1 MRNYT
6 IIIHCSIDS
15 LSLSRSEVCRG
26 EATAFLWPVGIGR
39 NKKKIRREKV
49 DFLTHRTK
57 INAKSKLNL
66 SQN

>member
-39 NKKKIRREKV
+39 NKKNKKRKGRFSHPPDK
-49 DFLTHRTK
+49 K
-57 INAKSKLNL
+57 KKM
-66 SQN
+66 QNPN